1 MATDVW
7 VLCEHAGGRL
17 RKIAH
22 ELLGKARELAGRLGG
37 RAAAVA
43 LGEGS
48 GALAEEAGTH
58 GADVLYALDS
68 PALSSY
74 TTDSYVAALAPLLQ
88 RERPFLLL
96 VGSTALG
103 RDLAPRLAA
112 RLRAGIVTDCTSV
125 ELQEGRV
132 VVTRPVM
139 TRKAIARVAFRG
151 EGPKIAVVLP
161 NVLQPAPPVPG
172 ARAEV
177 VAVPVDAAPS
187 RTRLVGIEAVA
198 RETVS
203 LTEADVIVSGGS
215 TSRCWR
221 SWRPSSAAPWA
232 PAGLRWTRGGSPTT
246 TRSGRR
252 ARPSI
257 PSSTSHAASRGPPS
271 TSRACPGRATSWPST
286 RTPRPRSSGSPP
298 TASWG
303 TCLRSCR
310 SSSTRCGA

>member
-151 EGPKIAVVLP
+151 EGTKIAVVLP
-161 NVLQPAPPVPG
+161 KVLQPAP
-172 ARAEV
+172 
-177 VAVPVDAAPS
+177 PS

-203 LTEADVIVSGGS
+203 LTEADVIVSGG
-215 TSRCWR
+215 
-221 SWRPSSAAPWA
+221 
-232 PAGLRWTRGGSPTT
+232 RGM
-246 TRSGRR
+246 
-252 ARPSI
+252 
-257 PSSTSHAASRGPPS
+257 RGPEHF
-271 TSRACPGRATSWPST
+271 TMLEELAA
-286 RTPRPRSSGSPP
+286 
-298 TASWG
+298 
-303 TCLRSCR
+303 L
-310 SSSTRCGA
+310 

>member
-161 NVLQPAPPVPG
+161 NVLQPAPPVADAPCGDRGRGPG
-172 ARAEV
+172 DGLAHRGGRHRLGRARDARAG
-177 VAVPVDAAPS
+177 ALHDAGGAGGPP
-187 RTRLVGIEAVA
+187 RRRRGLQPA
-198 RETVS
+198 
-203 LTEADVIVSGGS
+203 SGGLGVGPPRLRDRADGQDRQS
-215 TSRCWR
+215 PPLHRMR
-221 SWRPSSAAPWA
+221 HLGGPPAPRGHVRVA
-232 PAGLRWTRGGSPTT
+232 LHRGHQQGPPGPDLRGRLLRHRGG
-246 TRSGRR
+246 RV
-252 ARPSI
+252 
-257 PSSTSHAASRGPPS
+257 
-271 TSRACPGRATSWPST
+271 
-286 RTPRPRSSGSPP
+286 
-298 TASWG
+298 
-303 TCLRSCR
+303 
-310 SSSTRCGA
+310 